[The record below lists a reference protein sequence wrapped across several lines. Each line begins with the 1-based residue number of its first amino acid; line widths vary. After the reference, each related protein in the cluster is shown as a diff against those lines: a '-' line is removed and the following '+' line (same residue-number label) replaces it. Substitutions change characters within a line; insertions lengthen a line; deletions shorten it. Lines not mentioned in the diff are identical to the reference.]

1 MAHLR
6 SKAILGFFPT
16 PPRVSHAIARHL
28 AAEASGA
35 RKVVRLLDPCAGEGN
50 MAATLAD
57 ELDAVGF
64 GIELHEG
71 RAEVARARLD
81 HLLAADVL
89 GGVRVGRQS
98 FSILALNPPYDDDA
112 EAGRLEHRFLLRY
125 ADALATGGQLVLIV
139 PQARLAVSARF
150 LASRFGEL
158 DCRRFPDPEFAAF
171 GQVVLFGTRKGTV
184 ALDPEAQARVEA

>member
-71 RAEVARARLD
+71 RAEVARAR
-81 HLLAADVL
+81 
-89 GGVRVGRQS
+89 RQS